1 MSIFVE
7 SLSFPSHSSSERYL
21 TINFLMRIPGPV
33 SLLQMYWVDHCW
45 AQRSPLLSSWTLFHL
60 GDMGH
65 CLGAF
70 VDHIIHNRRLNFF
83 LDLYFF
89 RAFSQFLRFVMVL
102 LLSLCRQRGNLWWI
116 AQVAFSFSSS
126 FNLTSFLGYVSSS
139 QVSGSVLM
147 TNYNLAG
154 MKPS

>member
-1 MSIFVE
+1 MSIVVE
-7 SLSFPSHSSSERYL
+7 SLPFPSRSSCERYL
-21 TINFLMRIPGPV
+21 KINFFMRIPGPV
-33 SLLQMYWVDHCW
+33 SELQMYWVDHCW

-70 VDHIIHNRRLNFF
+70 VDRIIHNRRLNFF

-102 LLSLCRQRGNLWWI
+102 LLSLCRQRGNLRRI

-126 FNLTSFLGYVSSS
+126 FNCLHFRVVSSS